1 MEGRPGVPDPRR
13 MRTFVSAAAAGLA
26 ALTVAQPSPAL
37 AAAPRPDSYVVSQE
51 PGVLPEGIAVTPDGT
66 MYVTSVATGAVYRG
80 DTRDA
85 ELRPFLP
92 AGADGRSSAAGV
104 HVDRLGRLFVAGWS
118 TGALFVHAPDGTL
131 LARRVAAAGAH
142 LNDLAIADEAVYV
155 TDSAT
160 GTVWRAALAGA
171 EVGELTPWL
180 TPADFPA
187 APGFLNGIVLT
198 ADRRLALVADQGTG
212 EPGTE
217 RLWRVDLAD
226 RTVTE
231 VEVADGQM
239 GADGLLLDGDRLY
252 GVVNFPDGAG
262 GWSFAVNLAL
272 LDADRRTAR
281 VVEQSAPAA
290 LAQSP
295 TTVARDAG
303 RLLWVNSQLN
313 APTPTPPFTVT
324 EVPGLR

>member
-1 MEGRPGVPDPRR
+1 
-13 MRTFVSAAAAGLA
+13 MRTFVSAATAGLA
-26 ALTVAQPSPAL
+26 ALTVALPQPAL
-37 AAAPRPDSYVVSQE
+37 AAAPRPDSYVVSWE
-51 PGVLPEGIAVTPDGT
+51 PGVLPEGIAVTDDGT
-66 MYVTSVATGAVYRG
+66 MYVTSIATGAVYRG
-80 DTRDA
+80 DARDA
-85 ELRPFLP
+85 TLRPFLA

-118 TGALFVHAPDGTL
+118 TGALFGYAPDGTL
-131 LARRVAAAGAH
+131 LGRRVAPADGAT
-142 LNDLAIADEAVYV
+142 LNDLAIGDGAIYV

-160 GTVWRAALAGA
+160 GTLWRATLDGT
-171 EVGELTPWL
+171 EIGELTPWL

-187 APGFLNGIVLT
+187 APGFLNGIVLNP
-198 ADRRLALVADQGTG
+198 DGRVALVADQGTG

-217 RLWRVDLAD
+217 RLWRVDLTD
-226 RTVTE
+226 RAATE
-231 VEVADGQM
+231 VEVTGGQM

-281 VVEQSAPAA
+281 VVEQSAPAP
-290 LAQSP
+290 LEQSP
-295 TTVARDAG
+295 TTLARNAG
-303 RLLWVNSQLN
+303 RLLWVNSQLA
-313 APTPTPPFTVT
+313 APTTTPPFTVT